1 MARVRP
7 AIQSLREKLSS
18 PEVALCALLS
28 SCELQSTVLYDGQ
41 LINVIDTP
49 GMMLLPL
56 SASLVRTWYSV
67 ISNIA
72 IPNDLLVFFHSLSTK
87 IHFPQPGLFD
97 PAMDSDFV
105 CKEIANCI
113 KMAPDGIHSVILV
126 SSPRNPFTEDEKI
139 AVLSLQSF
147 FGTKITD
154 YMIVLFTGGDR
165 FGDSYQPLAIICVMI
180 VQQAML

>member
-41 LINVIDTP
+41 LINVIDT
-49 GMMLLPL
+49 
-56 SASLVRTWYSV
+56 
-67 ISNIA
+67 
-72 IPNDLLVFFHSLSTK
+72 
-87 IHFPQPGLFD
+87 PGLFD

-180 VQQAML
+180 VQQAMLKLCRFATIEW

>member
-1 MARVRP
+1 
-7 AIQSLREKLSS
+7 
-18 PEVALCALLS
+18 
-28 SCELQSTVLYDGQ
+28 
-41 LINVIDTP
+41 
-49 GMMLLPL
+49 
-56 SASLVRTWYSV
+56 
-67 ISNIA
+67 
-72 IPNDLLVFFHSLSTK
+72 
-87 IHFPQPGLFD
+87 
-97 PAMDSDFV
+97 MDSDFV